1 MVRWLR
7 KSFSLTLAAVMMT
20 VLVLPTPAMAGTD
33 KYYDSYYGGNYGSSS
48 WGKGVE
54 QGGGELGR
62 SLGGAM
68 GMAIGAIGG
77 AALASAVVKAAGI
90 AAMGPLATVLTIS
103 AITAGSLFLG
113 SKVFST
119 LGQSLERSMGAKNLW
134 TMIGAAGGAV
144 AAIAL
149 LGTAGVFA
157 GPAGLLFKAL
167 IGGVVGGSI
176 ARLLSGVLETVATPR
191 ILYAAV
197 GGLVAAVGGMGF
209 AGAIGGIAF
218 GFVIGSIMD
227 SVYFADRNRTLS
239 GYVAEGSYK
248 AGSIIDR
255 IKYGIS
261 NIKNWVSGKLG
272 MASNTIQNNWNDNYS
287 NPYYKQYYDTGYQTG
302 YDYNRPRY
310 TVDYTRSGGN
320 SSLSA
325 SYNSRNDAYSTFLQL
340 NNDPNASADA
350 RYRALED
357 YRRSNMEYMN
367 NRTGSNGYNYN
378 DWQYGY

>member
-7 KSFSLTLAAVMMT
+7 KSFSLALAAVMMT
-20 VLVLPTPAMAGTD
+20 VLVLPSPAMAGD
-33 KYYDSYYGGNYGSSS
+33 RYYGDYYGGSYGSSN

-54 QGGGELGR
+54 KGGGELGR

-68 GMAIGAIGG
+68 GMAVGAIGG

-197 GGLVAAVGGMGF
+197 GGLIAAVGGMGF

-218 GFVIGSIMD
+218 GYVIGSIMD
-227 SVYFADRNRTLS
+227 SVYFADRNRTLK
-239 GYVAEGSYK
+239 GYVNEGRYK
-248 AGSIIDR
+248 AG
-255 IKYGIS
+255 
-261 NIKNWVSGKLG
+261 NIFDKLSYSVNRVKAWVSGKLG
-272 MASNTIQNNWNDNYS
+272 RAGNAVRRNWDEDYS
-287 NPYYKQYYDTGYQTG
+287 NPYYKQYYDRGYSTG

-310 TVDYTRSGGN
+310 TVDYRRSGGN

-325 SYNSRNDAYSTFLQL
+325 SYNSRNDAYNTFLRL
-340 NNDPNASADA
+340 NNNPGASADE
-350 RYRALED
+350 RYRALEN

-367 NRTGSNGYNYN
+367 NRTGYDYGS